1 MVRLMEEKDIDD
13 VSNLLKQVNL
23 VHHLG
28 RPDLFRKNNKYSNEE
43 LKELLKCDDYHIFV
57 YECDNKVVGHAFCVT
72 KIQEETKLLNHVKT
86 LYIDD
91 ICVDSNNRNKGIA
104 TSLFNYV
111 KKYAKDNNYYNITL
125 NVWSFNDSAYNF
137 YEKMGLSPQKITME
151 EIL

>member
-28 RPDLFRKNNKYSNEE
+28 RPDLFRKNNKYSKEE
-43 LKELLKCDDYHIFV
+43 LKELLKENDYHIFV
-57 YECDNKVVGHAFCVT
+57 YENEGRVVGHAFCIT
-72 KIQEETKLLNHVKT
+72 KIQDETPLLNHVKT

-91 ICVDSNNRNKGIA
+91 ICVDSNQRGKGVA
-104 TSLFNYV
+104 TSLFEYV
-111 KKYAKDNNYYNITL
+111 KKYAKDNEYYNITL
-125 NVWSFNDSAYNF
+125 NVWAFNDSAYKF
-137 YEKMGLSPQKITME
+137 YEKMGLNPQKITME

>member
-28 RPDLFRKNNKYSNEE
+28 RPDLFRKNNKYSKEE
-43 LKELLKCDDYHIFV
+43 LKELLKENDYHIFV
-57 YECDNKVVGHAFCVT
+57 YENEGRVVGHAFCIT
-72 KIQEETKLLNHVKT
+72 KIQEETPLLNHVKT

-91 ICVDSNNRNKGIA
+91 ICVDSNQRGKGVA
-104 TSLFNYV
+104 TSLFEYV
-111 KKYAKDNNYYNITL
+111 KKYAKDNEYYNITL
-125 NVWSFNDSAYNF
+125 NVWAFNDSAYKF
-137 YEKMGLSPQKITME
+137 YEKMGLNPQKITME